1 MCAHDSLR
9 DRSISDNLKG
19 ALSMFA
25 VALLSSALIA
35 YQVAI
40 IQLLSLMQWYH
51 YASMVISVA
60 LLGFGAAGSLLSLK
74 REWLLR
80 HSNRLLPLLMISC
93 GITMITAVE
102 LSGSGFARFDSY
114 LLFTGD
120 WQWVR
125 LLTSYLLFFIP
136 FFLGA
141 LALGIVFTGNVAEIG
156 KVYFSNLAGSGLGA
170 LLAAFLAGYFFPA
183 SLPMIAA
190 LMTMMAVLFLLQ
202 NKDRWLIIAAIISIT
217 VFIFYRLD
225 KPTVTKL
232 SEYKSL
238 SKTLNLP
245 GARILIQQP
254 GAYGLVQSVSADA
267 LRYAPGLSLA
277 FDKEVPVKKVIFNNG
292 DWFGSIDSWNP
303 ADSFHLLDYTTMMLP
318 YVLKKRNNVLSL
330 NAGTGLHISHAL
342 RNHALHIDAVEP
354 HRTIAKLLL
363 NELAADN
370 DSLFYQP
377 QIKMHI
383 TEPRSFLSSTNKKYG
398 LIQLPLI
405 GAFGGGV
412 GLYAMREEYGLTK
425 EAFLKMW
432 NLLEDDGVI
441 SITTWMDY
449 PFRNPL
455 KLTATLA
462 ETLEEA
468 GIVQHRSH
476 ITAVRSWATVTY
488 LLKKSVFTDA
498 DTAAI
503 RNFCTGYFFDPLL
516 LPGLKQEELMIHNGI
531 SDSSFFV
538 YTDELLSANRK
549 KFYEEY
555 GFHIKPATDD
565 QPYFSQFLRRK
576 SLPHLS
582 SIFGSQNVSFIE
594 LGWLISVITFLQITF
609 MAVLLIV
616 VPLFKLRRGSRG
628 TKKNWTLL
636 YFSGLGIGYMFFEIV
651 LIQKFILFF
660 GNPVYA
666 SAIVICVM
674 LLASGAGSYYSSR
687 LLPAPKIMQRIL
699 LMIFL
704 FLLVYTFG
712 LRLLL
717 HQIASVPDFIKLI
730 ISMLIIAC
738 PAFLMG
744 MPFPLGLRA
753 QAVMEEKN
761 IPWAWGIN
769 GCMSVISAALATL
782 LTVEAGFSTVI
793 LLAAICYA
801 VSMMSVWLVRERMN

>member
-1 MCAHDSLR
+1 MKPGIFTMA
-9 DRSISDNLKG
+9 
-19 ALSMFA
+19 A

-80 HSNRLLPLLMISC
+80 HSNSLLPLLMIGC
-93 GITMITAVE
+93 GVTMITAVE
-102 LSGSGFARFDSY
+102 LIGSGFARFDSY

-120 WQWVR
+120 WQWLR

-141 LALGIVFTGNVAEIG
+141 LALGIVFTRNVAEIG
-156 KVYFSNLAGSGLGA
+156 KVYFSNLAGSGIGA

-183 SLPMIAA
+183 SLPMLAA
-190 LMTMMAVLFLLQ
+190 LMAIMSVLFLLQ
-202 NKDRWLIIAAIISIT
+202 KKDRWLIIATIFLIT

-245 GARILIQQP
+245 GARILIQKP
-254 GAYGLVQSVSADA
+254 GAYGLVQVVSADA

-292 DWFGSIDSWNP
+292 DWFGPVDSWNSV
-303 ADSFHLLDYTTMMLP
+303 DSFHLLDYTTMMLP
-318 YVLKKRNNVLSL
+318 YVLKKRNNVLAL

-342 RNHALHIDAVEP
+342 RNQALHIDAVEP
-354 HRTIAKLLL
+354 HRTVAKLLL
-363 NELAADN
+363 NELAAEN

-377 QIKMHI
+377 QVKMHI
-383 TEPRSFLSSTNKKYG
+383 TEARSFLSSTNKKYD
-398 LIQLPLI
+398 LVQLPMI

-441 SITTWMDY
+441 SITAWMDY
-449 PFRNPL
+449 PFRNSL
-455 KLTATLA
+455 KITATLA

-468 GIVQHRSH
+468 GITQHRSH

-503 RNFCTGYFFDPLL
+503 RNFCATYFFDPLL
-516 LPGLKQEELMIHNGI
+516 LPGLKQEERMIHNGI
-531 SDSSFFV
+531 SDSTFFA
-538 YTDELLSANRK
+538 YTDELLTSDRK
-549 KFYEEY
+549 QLYEEY
-555 GFHIKPATDD
+555 GFHIQPATDD
-565 QPYFSQFLRRK
+565 KPYFSQFLRRK
-576 SLPHLS
+576 SLSHLS
-582 SIFGSQNVSFIE
+582 AVFGSQNVSFIE
-594 LGWLISVITFLQITF
+594 LGWLISAITFLQITL

-616 VPLFKLRRGSRG
+616 VPLFKLRSVARAG
-628 TKKNWTLL
+628 KKSWTFL

-674 LLASGAGSYYSSR
+674 LFASGAGSYYSSR
-687 LLPAPKIMQRIL
+687 LVATPSIMRRIL
-699 LMIFL
+699 LSIFL

-712 LRLLL
+712 LMPLLQ
-717 HQIASVPDFIKLI
+717 QISSVPDLFKLI
-730 ISMLIIAC
+730 ISILIIAC

-753 QAVMEEKN
+753 QATIEQNN

-782 LTVEAGFSTVI
+782 LTVETGFSTVI
-793 LLAAICYA
+793 MLAAISY
-801 VSMMSVWLVRERMN
+801 VISMISIYLVRKRIRNIIPIQKS